1 MQVGSGPRTEPE
13 GVSREQRL
21 RNMGKAREA
30 AGHGH
35 LGQVMGMEAGVEWVY
50 EDGVG

>member
-1 MQVGSGPRTEPE
+1 MGSGSRTEPE

-21 RNMGKAREA
+21 RKVGKAREA
-30 AGHGH
+30 GHGH
-35 LGQVMGMEAGVEWVY
+35 LDQVMGMEAGMEWVY